1 MSHHNLFFIA
11 NFTENQYIMAKT
23 ITDEQMKLSIIIN
36 GDSAQ
41 KELFDLEKSTRALT
55 ESNKGL
61 LLQKQLLAKQGKQES
76 TEYKN
81 LTATIKANTAEI
93 TANKTKMSELQK
105 EIGLTGMTMAQ
116 LQSKATML
124 RNTLRNLVPDS
135 EDHKRYTAELKQ
147 VNDRIAEVSGKAKSA
162 KFSIGSL
169 ADSFNRYQ
177 GIALSFVA
185 VMTGVVLSIQKIID
199 INGKLSDAQSDVM
212 KTTGMT
218 KKEVDELTK
227 SFGLLQTRTSRID
240 LLGIAEQ
247 GGRIG
252 IDKAEIGDFVKT
264 MNMASVSLGDSF
276 TGGAEEVANKLGK
289 IKFLFQETKDMGV
302 ENAYNSIGS
311 AINDLGANGTASE
324 ANIAEFTT
332 RMGSLTDVL
341 KPTIQETLAMGTAFE
356 ESGIEA
362 EVSSRAYGIFMKQA
376 ATESGKFAKV
386 MGISRQEV
394 EKMLN
399 TNPMEFMLKFSQGM
413 KGMDATKTAQ
423 TIDYLGVS
431 ADGVNKV
438 VGAMGNNTA
447 RFRELINL
455 SNQSFS
461 DGTSLI
467 NEYNIKN
474 NNLAATYEKI
484 SKKIAGWFSSEGF
497 NNFLINIFNGF
508 AKLIGAVDDT
518 DGSMT
523 RWKNTLLFAGK
534 MVLILTSALV
544 TNAGWQKLVA
554 LWTTRNEEATLLYN
568 IAVKARAFADG
579 VAMVASQAYAAVT
592 MLLRGNIVGA
602 TQAFRV
608 MTATMMTTPWG
619 FILGAVA
626 AIGAAYVM
634 FSDSADDAN
643 ETMKTQ
649 VALATSVADQTAKQ
663 KQSIAD
669 LTAIMRDENATI
681 DQKKKAL
688 EQLKKISNGYLE
700 SLTMENIATAEG
712 KRLIDRYIEAID
724 KLATAKAMVEIKTKL
739 NTQKLESDNKILALS
754 IEKKNNKNEG
764 VFGSRG
770 KGDDG
775 KVFGLGSRNKVEIQS
790 EMDDEKENRAL
801 IENQIK
807 AMDSTRKTQISKL
820 QNSIKSQTVQLKG
833 LKVDSQKYKELSQ
846 NIKTDTNALDT
857 LIGLPVSNA
866 GTDNTGSGGSN
877 YTAPPNGGKPIGTKK
892 DPNSSAAEINR
903 LKLENEAKYGE
914 SLLKLIRQREDDK
927 IAAMADGYEKE
938 LLIENQRFKR
948 EIDDLN
954 KQKVHTEELAKL
966 DEDIAKAKEAKDT
979 TKYNALLKIKE
990 GWAEKN
996 KAIDDQVNAIIEGK
1010 MAVHNVKLGVIQE
1023 KGAKEA
1029 ITKAKEAYDKAKLLR
1044 EIKFNEELA
1053 ALGKNQKAKEKLT
1066 RAYQLNEIAE
1076 EEKFLKELLTKFNA
1090 IVGGGKFEQMDMSLL
1105 TPEQVKY
1112 FTDEAAKLGLT
1123 LSELIAKKNELS
1135 GGGPTNG
1142 EALGVSKGTT
1152 DIFGFTPENWL
1163 KFHENIKAG
1172 KLGLDE
1178 VVFALSAMTDMYSKY
1193 DQFVTANENRQLQTF
1208 QRSSDAKKTKLK
1220 KQLDSGVISQ
1230 KQYDKQVSKIDK
1242 ELDDKKAELEYK
1254 QAKRQKA
1261 IAVMNIIMSTAQAI
1275 IGIWAQF
1282 PKADFGITAGIMSGV
1297 VGALGAVQLG
1307 MVLSQPLPAK
1317 GHEEGLYPEY
1327 VKRQQDG
1334 KMFRSRYGGKTRSGL
1349 ISETS
1354 HFLVAENGPE
1364 MVIDNKAWTQLD
1376 PKLKEDLVRNLQG
1389 VKGFEN
1395 GLYNTESSRYEVPAA
1410 SAPTGNDAVM
1420 QMMFGLVAENTAVL
1434 KDLRDNGVIAIMTNR
1449 DLRSMKNLKDGIN
1462 DFDALR
1468 NKSKK

>member
-1 MSHHNLFFIA
+1 
-11 NFTENQYIMAKT
+11 MAKT
-23 ITDEQMKLSIIIN
+23 ITDEQMKLSIVIN

-55 ESNKGL
+55 ETNKGL
-61 LLQKQLLAKQGKQES
+61 LEQKKLLEKQGKKD
-76 TEYKN
+76 TAEYR
-81 LTATIKANTAEI
+81 LLSSAIKDNTAEI
-93 TANKTKMSELQK
+93 KENKDKMAELQK
-105 EIGLTGMTMAQ
+105 QIGLTGLTMAQ

-124 RNTLRNLVPDS
+124 RNVLRNLVPGSD
-135 EDHKRYTAELKQ
+135 DYIRYQAELEQ
-147 VNDRIAEVSGKAKSA
+147 VNNRLGELRGNSTNARM
-162 KFSIGSL
+162 SIGSL

-177 GIALSFVA
+177 GIVLSAVA
-185 VMTGVVLSIQKIID
+185 AMTGVVLSIQKIID
-199 INGKLSDAQSDVM
+199 INGKLSDAQSDVI

-218 KKEVDELTK
+218 KIEVDELTK
-227 SFGLLQTRTSRID
+227 SFGMLETRTSRID

-252 IDKAEIGDFVKT
+252 IAKNEINDFVKT
-264 MNMASVSLGDSF
+264 MNMAAVSLGDSF
-276 TGGAEEVANKLGK
+276 SGGAEEVAEKLGK
-289 IKFLFQETKDMGV
+289 IKFLFQETKDLGV
-302 ENAYNSIGS
+302 EDAYNAIGS

-376 ATESGKFAKV
+376 STESGKFAKV

-399 TNPMEFMLKFSQGM
+399 TNPLEFMLKFSQGM

-423 TIDYLGVS
+423 TLDALGLS

-447 RFRELINL
+447 RFRELMEL
-455 SNQSFS
+455 SNKSFA

-467 NEYNIKN
+467 TEYDVKN

-484 SKKIAGWFSSEGF
+484 SKKISGWFSSEGF
-497 NNFLINIFNGF
+497 NNFLISIFTGF

-523 RWKNTLLFAGK
+523 KWKNTLLFAGK
-534 MVLILTSALV
+534 MVLILTSALI

-554 LWTTRNEEATLLYN
+554 MWTTRNTEATLLYN
-568 IAVKARAFADG
+568 IAAKARAFADG

-608 MTATMMTTPWG
+608 MTTAMMTTPWG

-649 VALATSVADQTAKQ
+649 VALATSVAEQTAKQ
-663 KQSIAD
+663 KQSVAD

-739 NTQKLESDNKILALS
+739 NTQKLEADNKVLALS

-764 VFGSRG
+764 IWGT
-770 KGDDG
+770 GDDG
-775 KVFGLGSRNKVEIQS
+775 KFLGLGSRNKTEIQT
-790 EMDDEKENRAL
+790 EIDAEKQNRTL

-807 AMDSTRKTQISKL
+807 TMDSTRKTQISKL
-820 QNSIKSQTVQLKG
+820 QNSIKSQTNQLKG

-846 NIKTDTNALDT
+846 NIKTDTNTLDI
-857 LIGLPVSNA
+857 LIGLPTSSA
-866 GTDNTGSGGSN
+866 TGGNTGGGGGD
-877 YTAPPNGGKPIGTKK
+877 YKAPPGGGAGSGTGTKK
-892 DPNSSAAEINR
+892 DPNSSIAEINR

-927 IAAMADGYEKE
+927 IAAMQDGYEKD
-938 LLIENQRFKR
+938 LLIENQRYKR
-948 EIDDLN
+948 RIDDLN
-954 KQKVHTEELAKL
+954 AQKVHTSELAKL

-990 GWAEKN
+990 GWADKN
-996 KAIDDQVNAIIEGK
+996 KAIDAKVNEIIEGE
-1010 MAVHNVKLGVIQE
+1010 MAIHNAKLGIIQE
-1023 KGAKEA
+1023 KGAKQA
-1029 ITKAKEAYDKAKLLR
+1029 ITKAKEAFDDAKLQR
-1044 EIKFNEELA
+1044 QIKFNEELA
-1053 ALGKNQKAKEKLT
+1053 ALGQNQRAKEKLT

-1076 EEKFLKELLTKFNA
+1076 EEKFLKELVAKFNA

-1112 FTDEAAKLGLT
+1112 FTDEAAKMGLS
-1123 LSELIAKKNELS
+1123 LSELIQKKNELS

-1163 KFHENIKAG
+1163 KFHDNIKAG
-1172 KLGLDE
+1172 KMGIDE

-1193 DQFVTANENRQLQTF
+1193 DQFVTANENRQLKTF
-1208 QRSSDAKKTKLK
+1208 QASSDAKKTKLK

-1230 KQYDKQVSKIDK
+1230 KQYDKQVAKIDQ
-1242 ELDDKKAELEYK
+1242 ELEDKKFELELK

-1261 IAVMNIIMSTAQAI
+1261 ISAMNIIMSTAQAI

-1297 VGALGAVQLG
+1297 VGAMGALQLAT
-1307 MVLSQPLPAK
+1307 VLSQPLPAK

-1334 KMFRSRYGGKTRSGL
+1334 KVFKSKYAGKTRSGL
-1349 ISETS
+1349 VSETS

-1364 MVIDNKAWTQLD
+1364 MVIDNKAWTQLN

-1389 VKGFEN
+1389 IKGFEN
-1395 GLYNTESSRYEVPAA
+1395 GLYNQATQRIEVPAA
-1410 SAPTGNDAVM
+1410 PTVPSSNDALL
-1420 QMMFGLVAENTAVL
+1420 QMMYGIVAENTAVL
-1434 KDLRDNGVIAIMTNR
+1434 KDLRDNGVIAMVSNR
-1449 DLRSMKNLKDGIN
+1449 DLKSMKNLKEGIN
-1462 DFDALR
+1462 EYETLR